1 MVTNTKDNM
10 RINAL
15 QIIPHN
21 DQSNFLEI
29 LLEKPL
35 EAGENYTLFLAFKG
49 EMSNTLNGMFVSVY
63 EEDHPDYEG
72 DENTKR

>member
-1 MVTNTKDNM
+1 MVTNTKDNV
-10 RINAL
+10 RINAP

-29 LLEKPL
+29 LLENPL
-35 EAGENYTLFLAFKG
+35 EAGENYTLFLAFEG
-49 EMSNTLNGMFVSVY
+49 EMSYVLNGMFVSSY
-63 EEDHPDYEG
+63 EEGQPDYEG